1 MLKERDC
8 LSVIIR
14 NNSPFLYQIYKK
26 SCRWQVFCAGEQGD
40 VMKEKIKKIDSYI
53 KAYGKGK
60 TVGLLYEK
68 ATHKDQKDYERWLE
82 RHKITE
88 AIREVQKET
97 VFDKQPCF
105 SIVVPLYKTQEKYLK
120 ELVES
125 IKGQTYSN
133 WELCLSD
140 GSGGDSPLKEI
151 LKELEHSDSRIKVI
165 SSKESL
171 QIAENTNAAID
182 IATGD
187 YIVFAD
193 HDDILSVDALYECT
207 KCINE
212 NQEVDM
218 IYSDE
223 DKVSM
228 DGQTYFEPHFKP
240 DLNMDL
246 LCSVNYFCHL
256 VVVKR
261 QLLEQAGKLNGEYNG
276 AQDYDFV
283 LRCVEK
289 TDAVYHIPKI
299 LYHWRAHMDST
310 AENPESK
317 RYAFEAG
324 RRAIQKHYERI
335 GLKDAYVEETAYP
348 GTYRTRYKYADKPK
362 VSIIIDEI
370 TKKELLGK
378 TLQSIKANDYPDYEV
393 IIVDCTEKKEIEKFV
408 EKYQDKRI
416 RVKRGEKIWTA
427 AKRKNEGAGCA
438 EGEYLIFL
446 AGNAEYADKEGI
458 SELVSV
464 AMRSDVGVV
473 GTRSYY
479 KNGTVEHAGCV
490 IGMNGT
496 AGSLFEHTLRGENGY
511 FSHIVTQM
519 QYSAVAGACMMVK
532 KDIFEKV
539 NGFDEDYKGELG
551 KVDLCLKI
559 RNKHMSVVYNPY
571 VKVMRWSNELRN
583 NENDEKLFKKQWAE
597 ILEKD
602 DPYYNKNLSLSV
614 SGCNIR

>member
-1 MLKERDC
+1 
-8 LSVIIR
+8 
-14 NNSPFLYQIYKK
+14 
-26 SCRWQVFCAGEQGD
+26 
-40 VMKEKIKKIDSYI
+40 MKEKIKKIDSYI
-53 KAYGKGK
+53 KAYGIGK

-283 LRCVEK
+283 LRCVEN

-408 EKYQDKRI
+408 EKYQDKLI

>member
-1 MLKERDC
+1 
-8 LSVIIR
+8 
-14 NNSPFLYQIYKK
+14 
-26 SCRWQVFCAGEQGD
+26 
-40 VMKEKIKKIDSYI
+40 MKEKIKKIDSYI
-53 KAYGKGK
+53 KAYGIGK

-88 AIREVQKET
+88 TIREAQKET
-97 VFDKQPCF
+97 VFNKQPCF

-283 LRCVEK
+283 LRCVEN

-496 AGSLFEHTLRGENGY
+496 AGSLFEYTLRGENGY

>member
-1 MLKERDC
+1 
-8 LSVIIR
+8 
-14 NNSPFLYQIYKK
+14 
-26 SCRWQVFCAGEQGD
+26 
-40 VMKEKIKKIDSYI
+40 MKEKIKKIDSYI
-53 KAYGKGK
+53 KAYGIGK

-283 LRCVEK
+283 LRCVEN

-458 SELVSV
+458 SELVSTC
-464 AMRSDVGVV
+464 MRSNVGVL
-473 GTRSYY
+473 GARSYY
-479 KNGTVEHAGCV
+479 KNGTLEHAGCV
-490 IGMNGT
+490 IGMNGS
-496 AGSLFEHTLRGENGY
+496 AGSLFEHTLRGEKGY

-532 KDIFEKV
+532 KDAFDKV
-539 NGFDEDYKGELG
+539 KGFDEAYKGELG

-571 VKVMRWSNELRN
+571 VKVMRWSNGLRN

>member
-1 MLKERDC
+1 MISGC
-8 LSVIIR
+8 L
-14 NNSPFLYQIYKK
+14 FGLYQ
-26 SCRWQVFCAGEQGD
+26 SVQGD

-53 KAYGKGK
+53 KAYGIGK

-88 AIREVQKET
+88 TIREAQKET

-120 ELVES
+120 ELLES

-193 HDDILSVDALYECT
+193 HDDILSIDALYECA

-212 NQEVDM
+212 NSKVDM

-240 DLNMDL
+240 DLNVDL

-261 QLLEQAGKLNGEYNG
+261 QLLEQAGNLNGEYNG

-299 LYHWRAHMDST
+299 LYHWRAHIDST

-370 TKKELLGK
+370 TKTELLGK

-393 IIVDCTEKKEIEKFV
+393 IIVDCTEKKEIEEFV

-511 FSHIVTQM
+511 FSHIVTLM

>member
-1 MLKERDC
+1 
-8 LSVIIR
+8 
-14 NNSPFLYQIYKK
+14 
-26 SCRWQVFCAGEQGD
+26 
-40 VMKEKIKKIDSYI
+40 MKEKIKKIDSYI
-53 KAYGKGK
+53 KAYGIGK

-140 GSGGDSPLKEI
+140 GSGRDSPLKEI

-283 LRCVEK
+283 LRCVEN

-496 AGSLFEHTLRGENGY
+496 AGSLFEYTLRGENGY

>member
-1 MLKERDC
+1 
-8 LSVIIR
+8 
-14 NNSPFLYQIYKK
+14 
-26 SCRWQVFCAGEQGD
+26 
-40 VMKEKIKKIDSYI
+40 MKEKIKKIDSYI
-53 KAYGKGK
+53 KACGIGK

-283 LRCVEK
+283 LRCVEN

>member
-1 MLKERDC
+1 
-8 LSVIIR
+8 
-14 NNSPFLYQIYKK
+14 
-26 SCRWQVFCAGEQGD
+26 
-40 VMKEKIKKIDSYI
+40 MKEKIKKIDSYI
-53 KAYGKGK
+53 KAYGIRK

-283 LRCVEK
+283 LRCVEN

-416 RVKRGEKIWTA
+416 RVKRGEKVWTA

-496 AGSLFEHTLRGENGY
+496 AGSLFEYTLRGENGY

>member
-1 MLKERDC
+1 
-8 LSVIIR
+8 
-14 NNSPFLYQIYKK
+14 
-26 SCRWQVFCAGEQGD
+26 
-40 VMKEKIKKIDSYI
+40 MKEKIKKIDSYI
-53 KAYGKGK
+53 KAYGIGK

-88 AIREVQKET
+88 TIREAQKET
-97 VFDKQPCF
+97 VFNKQPCF
-105 SIVVPLYKTQEKYLK
+105 SIVVPVYKTQEKYLK

-283 LRCVEK
+283 LRCVEN

-496 AGSLFEHTLRGENGY
+496 AGSLFEYTLRGENGY

>member
-1 MLKERDC
+1 
-8 LSVIIR
+8 
-14 NNSPFLYQIYKK
+14 
-26 SCRWQVFCAGEQGD
+26 
-40 VMKEKIKKIDSYI
+40 MKEKIKKIDSYI
-53 KAYGKGK
+53 KAYGIGK

-583 NENDEKLFKKQWAE
+583 NENDETLFKKQWAE

>member
-1 MLKERDC
+1 M
-8 LSVIIR
+8 
-14 NNSPFLYQIYKK
+14 K

-53 KAYGKGK
+53 KAYGIGK

-283 LRCVEK
+283 LRCVEN

-348 GTYRTRYKYADKPK
+348 GTYCTRYKYADKPK

-496 AGSLFEHTLRGENGY
+496 AGSLFEYTLRGENGY

>member
-1 MLKERDC
+1 
-8 LSVIIR
+8 
-14 NNSPFLYQIYKK
+14 
-26 SCRWQVFCAGEQGD
+26 
-40 VMKEKIKKIDSYI
+40 MKEKIKKIDSYI
-53 KAYGKGK
+53 KAYGIGK

-82 RHKITE
+82 KHKITE
-88 AIREVQKET
+88 TIREAQKET
-97 VFDKQPCF
+97 VFNKQPCF

-283 LRCVEK
+283 LRCVEN

-496 AGSLFEHTLRGENGY
+496 AGSLFEYTLRGENGY

>member
-1 MLKERDC
+1 M
-8 LSVIIR
+8 
-14 NNSPFLYQIYKK
+14 K

-53 KAYGKGK
+53 KAYGIGK

-68 ATHKDQKDYERWLE
+68 ATHKDQKDYEQWLE

-283 LRCVEK
+283 LRCVEN

-496 AGSLFEHTLRGENGY
+496 AGSLFEYTLRGENGY

>member
-1 MLKERDC
+1 
-8 LSVIIR
+8 
-14 NNSPFLYQIYKK
+14 
-26 SCRWQVFCAGEQGD
+26 
-40 VMKEKIKKIDSYI
+40 MKEKIKKIDSYI
-53 KAYGKGK
+53 KAYGIRK

-88 AIREVQKET
+88 TIREAQKET
-97 VFDKQPCF
+97 VFNKQPCF

-120 ELVES
+120 ELLES

-165 SSKESL
+165 SSKEPL
-171 QIAENTNAAID
+171 KIAENTNAAIE

-193 HDDILSVDALYECT
+193 HDDILSIDALYECA

-212 NQEVDM
+212 NSKVDM

-283 LRCVEK
+283 LRCVEN

>member
-1 MLKERDC
+1 
-8 LSVIIR
+8 
-14 NNSPFLYQIYKK
+14 
-26 SCRWQVFCAGEQGD
+26 
-40 VMKEKIKKIDSYI
+40 MKEKIKKIDSYI
-53 KAYGKGK
+53 KAYGIRK

-88 AIREVQKET
+88 TIREAQKET
-97 VFDKQPCF
+97 VFNKQPCF

-120 ELVES
+120 ELLES

-140 GSGGDSPLKEI
+140 GSGLDSPLKEV
-151 LKELEHSDSRIKVI
+151 LKELEYSDSRIKVI

-171 QIAENTNAAID
+171 KIAENTNAAID

-240 DLNMDL
+240 DLNVDL

-261 QLLEQAGKLNGEYNG
+261 QLLEQAGNLNGEYNG

-496 AGSLFEHTLRGENGY
+496 AGSLFEHTIRGENGY

-539 NGFDEDYKGELG
+539 NGFDENYKGELG

-559 RNKHMSVVYNPY
+559 RNEHISVVYNPY
-571 VKVMRWSNELRN
+571 VEVVCWSNELRN
-583 NENDEKLFKKQWAE
+583 NENDEKIFKKQWAE
-597 ILEKD
+597 ILEKG

>member
-1 MLKERDC
+1 
-8 LSVIIR
+8 
-14 NNSPFLYQIYKK
+14 
-26 SCRWQVFCAGEQGD
+26 
-40 VMKEKIKKIDSYI
+40 MKEKIKKIDSYI
-53 KAYGKGK
+53 KAYGIRK

-88 AIREVQKET
+88 TIREAQKET
-97 VFDKQPCF
+97 VFNKQPCF

-283 LRCVEK
+283 LRCVEN

-496 AGSLFEHTLRGENGY
+496 AGSLFEYTLRGENGY

>member
-1 MLKERDC
+1 
-8 LSVIIR
+8 
-14 NNSPFLYQIYKK
+14 
-26 SCRWQVFCAGEQGD
+26 
-40 VMKEKIKKIDSYI
+40 MKEKIKKIDSYI
-53 KAYGKGK
+53 KAYGIGK

-283 LRCVEK
+283 LRCVEN

-416 RVKRGEKIWTA
+416 RVKRGKKIWTA

>member
-1 MLKERDC
+1 
-8 LSVIIR
+8 
-14 NNSPFLYQIYKK
+14 
-26 SCRWQVFCAGEQGD
+26 
-40 VMKEKIKKIDSYI
+40 MKEKIKKIDSYI
-53 KAYGKGK
+53 KAYGIRK

-120 ELVES
+120 ELLES

-151 LKELEHSDSRIKVI
+151 LKELERSDSRIKVI

-171 QIAENTNAAID
+171 KIAENTNAAID

-240 DLNMDL
+240 DLNVDL

-261 QLLEQAGKLNGEYNG
+261 QLLEQAGNLNGEYNG

-348 GTYRTRYKYADKPK
+348 GTYRTCYKYADKPK

-378 TLQSIKANDYPDYEV
+378 TLQSIKANEYPDYEV
-393 IIVDCTEKKEIEKFV
+393 IIVDCTEKKEIEEFV

-416 RVKRGEKIWTA
+416 RVKRGERIWTA

>member
-1 MLKERDC
+1 
-8 LSVIIR
+8 
-14 NNSPFLYQIYKK
+14 
-26 SCRWQVFCAGEQGD
+26 
-40 VMKEKIKKIDSYI
+40 MKEKIKKIDSYI
-53 KAYGKGK
+53 KAYGIGK

-283 LRCVEK
+283 LRCVEN

-602 DPYYNKNLSLSV
+602 DPDYNKNLSLSV

>member
-1 MLKERDC
+1 
-8 LSVIIR
+8 
-14 NNSPFLYQIYKK
+14 
-26 SCRWQVFCAGEQGD
+26 
-40 VMKEKIKKIDSYI
+40 MKEKIKKIDSYI
-53 KAYGKGK
+53 KAYGIRK

-68 ATHKDQKDYERWLE
+68 VTHKDQKDYERWIE

-88 AIREVQKET
+88 IIREAQKET
-97 VFDKQPCF
+97 VFNKQPCF

-120 ELVES
+120 ELLES

-140 GSGGDSPLKEI
+140 GSGLDSPLKEV
-151 LKELEHSDSRIKVI
+151 LKELEYSDSRIKVI
-165 SSKESL
+165 SSKEPL
-171 QIAENTNAAID
+171 KIAENTNAAIE

-193 HDDILSVDALYECT
+193 HDDILSIDALYECA

-212 NQEVDM
+212 NPKVDM

-283 LRCVEK
+283 LRCVEN

-473 GTRSYY
+473 GARSYY

>member
-1 MLKERDC
+1 
-8 LSVIIR
+8 
-14 NNSPFLYQIYKK
+14 
-26 SCRWQVFCAGEQGD
+26 
-40 VMKEKIKKIDSYI
+40 MKEKIKKIDSYI
-53 KAYGKGK
+53 KAYGIGK

-187 YIVFAD
+187 YIIFAD

-283 LRCVEK
+283 LRCVEN

>member
-1 MLKERDC
+1 
-8 LSVIIR
+8 
-14 NNSPFLYQIYKK
+14 
-26 SCRWQVFCAGEQGD
+26 
-40 VMKEKIKKIDSYI
+40 MKEKIKKIDSYI
-53 KAYGKGK
+53 KAYGIGK

-283 LRCVEK
+283 LRCVEN

-464 AMRSDVGVV
+464 AMRSDVRVV

>member
-1 MLKERDC
+1 
-8 LSVIIR
+8 
-14 NNSPFLYQIYKK
+14 
-26 SCRWQVFCAGEQGD
+26 
-40 VMKEKIKKIDSYI
+40 MKEKIKKIDSYI
-53 KAYGKGK
+53 KAYGIGK

-228 DGQTYFEPHFKP
+228 DGQIYFEPHFKP

>member
-1 MLKERDC
+1 
-8 LSVIIR
+8 
-14 NNSPFLYQIYKK
+14 
-26 SCRWQVFCAGEQGD
+26 
-40 VMKEKIKKIDSYI
+40 MKEKIKKIDSYI
-53 KAYGKGK
+53 KAYGIGK

-193 HDDILSVDALYECT
+193 HDDILSADALYECT

-212 NQEVDM
+212 NLEVDM

-261 QLLEQAGKLNGEYNG
+261 QLLDRAGDLDGEYNG

-335 GLKDAYVEETAYP
+335 GLKDAYVEETVYP

-393 IIVDCTEKKEIEKFV
+393 IIVDCTEKKEIEEFV

-490 IGMNGT
+490 IGINGT

-539 NGFDEDYKGELG
+539 NGFDEGYKGELG

-559 RNKHMSVVYNPY
+559 RNKHISVVYNPY
-571 VKVMRWSNELRN
+571 VEVVRWSNELQN
-583 NENDEKLFKKQWAE
+583 NENDEKNFKKQWAE
-597 ILEKD
+597 ILEKG

>member
-1 MLKERDC
+1 
-8 LSVIIR
+8 
-14 NNSPFLYQIYKK
+14 
-26 SCRWQVFCAGEQGD
+26 
-40 VMKEKIKKIDSYI
+40 MKEKIKKIDHYV
-53 KAYGKGK
+53 KAYGIGK
-60 TVGLLYEK
+60 TMSLLYEK
-68 ATHKDQKDYERWLE
+68 AIHKEQKDYERWLE

-88 AIREVQKET
+88 TIREAQKET

-105 SIVVPLYKTQEKYLK
+105 SIVVPLYKTQEKYLN

-125 IKGQTYSN
+125 IKDQTYSN

-140 GSGGDSPLKEI
+140 GSGADSPLKEI

-193 HDDILSVDALYECT
+193 HDDILSIDALYECA

-212 NQEVDM
+212 NSKVDM

-261 QLLEQAGKLNGEYNG
+261 QLLEQAGNLNGEYNG

-289 TDAVYHIPKI
+289 TDVVYHIPKI
-299 LYHWRAHMDST
+299 LYHWRAHIDST

-335 GLKDAYVEETAYP
+335 GLKEASVEETVYP
-348 GTYRTRYKYADKPK
+348 GTYRTRYKYAEQSK

-370 TKKELLGK
+370 TKLELLEK
-378 TLQSIKANDYPDYEV
+378 TLQSIRENDYPDYEV
-393 IIVDCTEKKEIEKFV
+393 IIVDCTEKKEIEKFIK
-408 EKYQDKRI
+408 KYQDKRI
-416 RVKRGEKIWTA
+416 LVKQGEKIWTA
-427 AKRKNEGAGCA
+427 AKRKNEGADCA
-438 EGEYLIFL
+438 KGEYLIFL
-446 AGNAEYADKEGI
+446 AGNAEFADKEDI

-464 AMRSDVGVV
+464 GMRRDVGIV
-473 GTRSYY
+473 GARSYY
-479 KNGTVEHAGCV
+479 KNGTLEHAGCV

-539 NGFDEDYKGELG
+539 NGFDENYKGELG

-559 RNKHMSVVYNPY
+559 RNKHISVVYNPY
-571 VKVMRWSNELRN
+571 VEVVRWSNELRN
-583 NENDEKLFKKQWAE
+583 NENDEKIFKKQWAE
-597 ILEKD
+597 ILEKG

>member
-1 MLKERDC
+1 
-8 LSVIIR
+8 
-14 NNSPFLYQIYKK
+14 
-26 SCRWQVFCAGEQGD
+26 
-40 VMKEKIKKIDSYI
+40 MKEKIKKIDSYI
-53 KAYGKGK
+53 KAYGIRK

-88 AIREVQKET
+88 TIREAQKET

-120 ELVES
+120 ELLES

-193 HDDILSVDALYECT
+193 HDDILSIDALYECA

-212 NQEVDM
+212 NSKVDM

-240 DLNMDL
+240 DLNVDL

-261 QLLEQAGKLNGEYNG
+261 QLLEQAGNLNGEYNG

-299 LYHWRAHMDST
+299 LYHWRAHIDST

-370 TKKELLGK
+370 TKTELLGK

-393 IIVDCTEKKEIEKFV
+393 IIVDCTEKKEIEEFV

>member
-1 MLKERDC
+1 
-8 LSVIIR
+8 
-14 NNSPFLYQIYKK
+14 
-26 SCRWQVFCAGEQGD
+26 
-40 VMKEKIKKIDSYI
+40 MKEKIKKIDSYI
-53 KAYGKGK
+53 KAYGIGK

-438 EGEYLIFL
+438 EGEDLIFL

>member
-1 MLKERDC
+1 
-8 LSVIIR
+8 
-14 NNSPFLYQIYKK
+14 
-26 SCRWQVFCAGEQGD
+26 
-40 VMKEKIKKIDSYI
+40 MKEKIKKIDSYI
-53 KAYGKGK
+53 KAYGIGK

-283 LRCVEK
+283 LRCVEN

-571 VKVMRWSNELRN
+571 VKVMRWSNGLRN

>member
-1 MLKERDC
+1 
-8 LSVIIR
+8 
-14 NNSPFLYQIYKK
+14 
-26 SCRWQVFCAGEQGD
+26 
-40 VMKEKIKKIDSYI
+40 MKEKIKKIDSYI
-53 KAYGKGK
+53 KAYGIGK

-597 ILEKD
+597 ILEKG

>member
-1 MLKERDC
+1 
-8 LSVIIR
+8 
-14 NNSPFLYQIYKK
+14 
-26 SCRWQVFCAGEQGD
+26 
-40 VMKEKIKKIDSYI
+40 MKEKIKKIDSYI
-53 KAYGKGK
+53 KAYGIGK

-165 SSKESL
+165 SSKEPL
-171 QIAENTNAAID
+171 KIAENTNAAIE

-193 HDDILSVDALYECT
+193 HDDILSIDALYECA

-212 NQEVDM
+212 NSKVDM

-283 LRCVEK
+283 LRCVEN

>member
-1 MLKERDC
+1 
-8 LSVIIR
+8 
-14 NNSPFLYQIYKK
+14 
-26 SCRWQVFCAGEQGD
+26 
-40 VMKEKIKKIDSYI
+40 MKEKIKKIDSYI
-53 KAYGKGK
+53 KAYGIGK

-283 LRCVEK
+283 LRCVEN

-496 AGSLFEHTLRGENGY
+496 AGSLFEYTLRGENGY

-614 SGCNIR
+614 SGCNSNIR

>member
-1 MLKERDC
+1 
-8 LSVIIR
+8 
-14 NNSPFLYQIYKK
+14 
-26 SCRWQVFCAGEQGD
+26 
-40 VMKEKIKKIDSYI
+40 MKEKIKKIDSYI
-53 KAYGKGK
+53 KAYGIRK

-88 AIREVQKET
+88 TIREAQKET
-97 VFDKQPCF
+97 VFNKQPCF

-120 ELVES
+120 ELLES

-193 HDDILSVDALYECT
+193 HDDILSIDALYECA

-212 NQEVDM
+212 NSKVDM

-240 DLNMDL
+240 DLNVDL

-261 QLLEQAGKLNGEYNG
+261 QLLEQAGNLNGEYNG

-299 LYHWRAHMDST
+299 LYHWRAHIDST

-370 TKKELLGK
+370 TKTELLGK

-393 IIVDCTEKKEIEKFV
+393 IIVDCTEKKEIEEFV

>member
-1 MLKERDC
+1 
-8 LSVIIR
+8 
-14 NNSPFLYQIYKK
+14 
-26 SCRWQVFCAGEQGD
+26 
-40 VMKEKIKKIDSYI
+40 MKEKIKKIDSYI
-53 KAYGKGK
+53 KAYGIGK

-283 LRCVEK
+283 LRCVEN

-496 AGSLFEHTLRGENGY
+496 AGSLFEYTLRGENGY

-583 NENDEKLFKKQWAE
+583 TF
-597 ILEKD
+597 
-602 DPYYNKNLSLSV
+602 
-614 SGCNIR
+614 

>member
-1 MLKERDC
+1 
-8 LSVIIR
+8 
-14 NNSPFLYQIYKK
+14 
-26 SCRWQVFCAGEQGD
+26 
-40 VMKEKIKKIDSYI
+40 MKEKIKKIDSYI
-53 KAYGKGK
+53 KAYGIRK

-88 AIREVQKET
+88 TIREAQKET
-97 VFDKQPCF
+97 VFNKQPCF

-120 ELVES
+120 ELLES

-140 GSGGDSPLKEI
+140 GSGLDSPLKEV
-151 LKELEHSDSRIKVI
+151 LKELEYSDSRIKVI
-165 SSKESL
+165 SSKEPL
-171 QIAENTNAAID
+171 KIAENTNAAID

-240 DLNMDL
+240 DLNVDL

-261 QLLEQAGKLNGEYNG
+261 QLLEQAGNLNGEYNG

>member
-1 MLKERDC
+1 
-8 LSVIIR
+8 
-14 NNSPFLYQIYKK
+14 
-26 SCRWQVFCAGEQGD
+26 
-40 VMKEKIKKIDSYI
+40 MKEKIKKIDSYI
-53 KAYGKGK
+53 KAYGIRK

>member
-1 MLKERDC
+1 
-8 LSVIIR
+8 
-14 NNSPFLYQIYKK
+14 
-26 SCRWQVFCAGEQGD
+26 
-40 VMKEKIKKIDSYI
+40 MKEKIKKIDSYI
-53 KAYGKGK
+53 KAYGIGK

-105 SIVVPLYKTQEKYLK
+105 SIVVPLYKTQEKYLN

-193 HDDILSVDALYECT
+193 HDDILSADALYECT

-212 NQEVDM
+212 NLEVDM

-261 QLLEQAGKLNGEYNG
+261 QLLDRAGDLDGEYNG

-335 GLKDAYVEETAYP
+335 GLKDAYVEETVYP

-393 IIVDCTEKKEIEKFV
+393 IIVDCTEKKEIEEFV

-490 IGMNGT
+490 IGINGT

-539 NGFDEDYKGELG
+539 NGFDEGYKGELG

-559 RNKHMSVVYNPY
+559 RNKHISVVYNPY
-571 VKVMRWSNELRN
+571 VEVVRWSNELQN
-583 NENDEKLFKKQWAE
+583 NENDEKNFKKQWAE
-597 ILEKD
+597 ILEKG

>member
-1 MLKERDC
+1 
-8 LSVIIR
+8 
-14 NNSPFLYQIYKK
+14 
-26 SCRWQVFCAGEQGD
+26 
-40 VMKEKIKKIDSYI
+40 MKEKIKKIDSYI
-53 KAYGKGK
+53 KAYGIRK

-88 AIREVQKET
+88 TIREAQKET
-97 VFDKQPCF
+97 VFNKQPCF

-120 ELVES
+120 ELLES

-140 GSGGDSPLKEI
+140 GSGLDSPLKEV
-151 LKELEHSDSRIKVI
+151 LKELEYSDSRIKVI
-165 SSKESL
+165 SSKEPL
-171 QIAENTNAAID
+171 KIAENTNAAID

-240 DLNMDL
+240 DLNVDL

-261 QLLEQAGKLNGEYNG
+261 QLLEQAGNLNGEYNG

-479 KNGTVEHAGCV
+479 KNGTLEHAGCV

-539 NGFDEDYKGELG
+539 NGFDENYKGELG

-559 RNKHMSVVYNPY
+559 RNKHISVVYNPY
-571 VKVMRWSNELRN
+571 VEVVRWSNELRN
-583 NENDEKLFKKQWAE
+583 NENDEKIFKKQWAE

>member
-1 MLKERDC
+1 
-8 LSVIIR
+8 
-14 NNSPFLYQIYKK
+14 
-26 SCRWQVFCAGEQGD
+26 
-40 VMKEKIKKIDSYI
+40 MKEKIKKIDSYI
-53 KAYGKGK
+53 KAYGIGK

-261 QLLEQAGKLNGEYNG
+261 QLLDQIGNLDGEYNG

-496 AGSLFEHTLRGENGY
+496 AGSLFEHTLRGEDGY

-571 VKVMRWSNELRN
+571 VKVMRWSNGLRN

-597 ILEKD
+597 ILAKD

>member
-1 MLKERDC
+1 M
-8 LSVIIR
+8 
-14 NNSPFLYQIYKK
+14 K

-53 KAYGKGK
+53 KAYGIGK

-133 WELCLSD
+133 WDLCLSD

-283 LRCVEK
+283 LRCVEN